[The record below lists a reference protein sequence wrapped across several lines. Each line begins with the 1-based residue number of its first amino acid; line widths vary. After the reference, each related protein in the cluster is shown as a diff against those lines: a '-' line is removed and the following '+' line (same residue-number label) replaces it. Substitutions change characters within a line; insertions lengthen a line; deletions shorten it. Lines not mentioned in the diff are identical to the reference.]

1 MCLLAACCLSHAHA
15 LTLPP
20 HSVRGLR
27 PAAPA
32 PLIVAAST
40 PAAPVPSAQGIAV
53 AWGVCGFL
61 SILASAI
68 KRLAPIALQPLLQ
81 RDLSWLQWGFYGGAM
96 GIFAYVEGYGAF
108 QKKFSPLVVERAMT
122 LKQGASP
129 MNVALAPFYSM
140 GLMHATKKRKI
151 VSWSV
156 SLSVAMIVG
165 VVKRLPCAPPPA
177 AMPCLAH
184 ARPERARAYGPP
196 FTSSHARPRAS
207 FAAQTRGDRS
217 WTQAC
222 AQDWRG
228 VAPQSLQST

>member
-1 MCLLAACCLSHAHA
+1 MLRRGGRATVCLLAACCLSHAHA

-165 VVKRLPCAPPPA
+165 VVKRLPYPWRSIVDAGVCTGLAWGGASIIAIYVKALRGTPPGVD
-177 AMPCLAH
+177 PCL
-184 ARPERARAYGPP
+184 P
-196 FTSSHARPRAS
+196 SSS
-207 FAAQTRGDRS
+207 
-217 WTQAC
+217 
-222 AQDWRG
+222 
-228 VAPQSLQST
+228 